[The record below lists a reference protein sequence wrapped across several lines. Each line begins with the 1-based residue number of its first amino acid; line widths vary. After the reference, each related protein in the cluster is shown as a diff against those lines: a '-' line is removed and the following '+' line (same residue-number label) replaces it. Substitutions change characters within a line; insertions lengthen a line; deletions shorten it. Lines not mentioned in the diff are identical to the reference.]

1 MSTVRPFSS
10 PGVGERVAVI
20 DIGSNSIRLVVYDGL
35 KRAPLPIFNEKIMC
49 GLGRG
54 LARTGRLNAEGTV
67 AGLTNLVRFSRLARG
82 LGVERIEVLAT
93 AAVREAEDG
102 AAFIDEVERLTG
114 LRVQVVP
121 GVREAQLAAMGVL
134 SGTPGAKGV
143 VGDLGGGSLELVWVD
158 HHRLTNHVTLPLGPL
173 RLMELGN
180 ARQGSLV
187 KHIDQ
192 FFESQPWLESVRG
205 ETFYAVGGAW
215 RSLAKLH
222 MERSGHP
229 LHIIHHYTIPAPQ
242 ARDFAADIAG
252 LNRSVLEKS
261 PSTRRRS
268 DTVPYAALVLERL
281 LRAACP
287 ERVVFSAYGLRE
299 GHIFSLLS
307 EETRRTDPLIAAC
320 GDLAR
325 ASGRSVPADATF
337 AWTEGLIAGE
347 DEATRRLREASCH
360 LCEIAWAE
368 HPDYRHEIAF
378 QRVLRYP
385 FPGVDHEDRVFLAM
399 TAFARYCGGTDGPA
413 VDAVRSLLPEGRAAK
428 ALVLGLALR
437 LAHTLTGGA
446 AAALSRTSLR
456 VRHEELVLSLPEDR
470 SVMTGEVVERRLNTL
485 AGALNRVA
493 VVAWQ

>member
-1 MSTVRPFSS
+1 MSSPLSS

-20 DIGSNSIRLVVYDGL
+20 DIGSNSIRLVVYDAL

-54 LARTGRLNAEGTV
+54 LARTKRLNPEGTSV
-67 AGLTNLVRFSRLARG
+67 GLTNLVRFSRLAKG
-82 LGVERIEVLAT
+82 LGVDRVEMLAT

-173 RLMELGN
+173 RLMEVAG
-180 ARQGSLV
+180 AKAGSLV
-187 KHIDQ
+187 RHIDQ
-192 FFESQPWLESVRG
+192 YFESQPWLESMAG

-222 MERSGHP
+222 MERTEHP
-229 LHIIHHYTIPAPQ
+229 LHIIHNYTIPAPL
-242 ARDFAADIAG
+242 ARDFAGDIAG
-252 LNRSVLEKS
+252 LNRAVLERS
-261 PSTRRRS
+261 PATRRRS

-281 LRAACP
+281 LRVAAP
-287 ERVVFSAYGLRE
+287 GRVVFSAYGLRE
-299 GHIFSLLS
+299 GHMFSLLP
-307 EETRRTDPLIAAC
+307 EAERRKDPLIASCA
-320 GDLAR
+320 DLAR
-325 ASGRSVPADATF
+325 AAGRPVPADATF

-347 DEATRRLREASCH
+347 DETTRRLREASCH
-360 LCEIAWAE
+360 LSEVAWAE
-368 HPDYRHEIAF
+368 HPDYRHIIAF
-378 QRVLRYP
+378 ERVLRYP

-399 TAFARYCGGTDGPA
+399 TAFVRYCGGTVGDVIDP
-413 VDAVRSLLPEGRAAK
+413 VRELLPEGRAAK

-446 AAALSRTSLR
+446 AGALSRTSLR
-456 VRHEELVLSLPEDR
+456 VRHEELVMTLPEDR
-470 SVMTGEVVERRLNTL
+470 SVMTGEVVERRLAAL
-485 AGALNRVA
+485 ANALNRVA